1 MRIIEY
7 MNSINP
13 TEQVRHKSSK
23 LVQKHI
29 GLDPDERILLLAHK
43 HWMVFRDSVLL
54 ALFCPF
60 VLLFLVYL
68 INSSVIDWPENI
80 VHWLTVGLFSLSA
93 IAFVAGTV
101 GFLWRFYIWRNTFY
115 VMTSKKLAIINQHLP
130 WEYEVQQ
137 ISLNNINDVT
147 LKQEGV
153 QSLLYG
159 YSDVTAITF
168 SGSRFT
174 FKDVGKA
181 SDVQKSIMQ
190 QLALQ
195 KRPEKL
201 PQVNGI

>member
-1 MRIIEY
+1 M
-7 MNSINP
+7 
-13 TEQVRHKSSK
+13 
-23 LVQKHI
+23 
-29 GLDPDERILLLAHK
+29 
-43 HWMVFRDSVLL
+43 
-54 ALFCPF
+54 
-60 VLLFLVYL
+60 
-68 INSSVIDWPENI
+68 
-80 VHWLTVGLFSLSA
+80 
-93 IAFVAGTV
+93 